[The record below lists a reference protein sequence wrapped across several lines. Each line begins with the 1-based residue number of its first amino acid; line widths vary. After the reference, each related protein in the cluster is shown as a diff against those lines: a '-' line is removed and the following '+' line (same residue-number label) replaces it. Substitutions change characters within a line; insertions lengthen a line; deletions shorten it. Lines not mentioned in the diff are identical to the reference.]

1 MLIWNLGAPRDPS
14 LAMAAATAS
23 LQGMRAE
30 ILHDEA
36 DGEDVAHYVVSEP
49 SAGIVVSLPCE
60 ACRGFANDWT
70 GSKSYSAWPRSRRS
84 SLGSSRSAGS
94 RSARRSGTWLNSS
107 TPTEIDGSI
116 VSGEETPQDTGS
128 TSTLGGPLARLRMSE
143 HTFMVVAALIVGVL
157 AGLGAVGFRT
167 LIHELQRLFWG
178 ADPVTLEVIRSHSLL
193 WIILAPAIGGAIVG
207 PLVWFFAREA
217 KGHGVPEVMEAVALN
232 SGTIRP
238 RVVIVKSLASALSIA
253 SGGSVGREGP
263 IVQIGSAL
271 GSTLGQ
277 WLKVS
282 GRRLRTLVGCGAAAG
297 IAATFNAPVAGAL
310 FAVEIILGDFAVTQF
325 SPIVIASVVATVV
338 SRHFLGDVPA
348 FVVPI
353 YNLDS
358 PLELVFYLVLGIV
371 AAFAA
376 LAFVRTLYGF
386 EDLAARIPIKPWLLT
401 PIGFALVGVIGLWFP
416 QVFGVGYEAI
426 ESALRGEMALG
437 ILAVLFG
444 VKVIATSI
452 TIGSGGSGGV
462 FAPSLFLGAMVGGS
476 VGVAANA
483 LFPEI
488 APYPGAYA
496 LVGMGAVV
504 AGATHAPITAIL
516 IIFELTHDY
525 GLIVDIFAGRE
536 VNVLRS
542 LRVRGAMYE
551 EAPVIRPQ
559 THLGQI
565 IDRVTTE
572 APDYLYVVDDDG
584 VLRGVIGS
592 AEMRGAFLEASSL
605 RDLVVAAD
613 LARDDVPV
621 VTPDQDLDV
630 VMRIFGGKNRE
641 ELPVVTDVSERRF
654 LGTITRGHL
663 LEAYNR
669 ELRKRDMV
677 SEIVGG
683 LASAQHDAVSLGE
696 GHWMKELSAPGTFC
710 GHALGELDVRE
721 RHGVQIVLVR
731 RPASGRGGEQV
742 DLVPGQIVAVGP
754 AEALEKL
761 ESL

>member
-1 MLIWNLGAPRDPS
+1 
-14 LAMAAATAS
+14 
-23 LQGMRAE
+23 
-30 ILHDEA
+30 
-36 DGEDVAHYVVSEP
+36 
-49 SAGIVVSLPCE
+49 
-60 ACRGFANDWT
+60 
-70 GSKSYSAWPRSRRS
+70 
-84 SLGSSRSAGS
+84 
-94 RSARRSGTWLNSS
+94 
-107 TPTEIDGSI
+107 
-116 VSGEETPQDTGS
+116 
-128 TSTLGGPLARLRMSE
+128 MSE
-143 HTFMVVAALIVGVL
+143 HTFMVVAALFVGVL
-157 AGLGAVGFRT
+157 AGLGAVGFR
-167 LIHELQRLFWG
+167 LMINALQDLFWG
-178 ADPVTLEVIRSHSLL
+178 ADPLTLETIRSHPAF
-193 WIILAPAIGGAIVG
+193 WTILAPTIGGAIVG

-238 RVVIVKSLASALSIA
+238 RVVVVKSLASALSIA

-353 YNLDS
+353 YQLDS
-358 PLELVFYLVLGIV
+358 PVELIFYLILGVV
-371 AAFAA
+371 AALAA
-376 LAFVRTLYGF
+376 LAFVRTLYGL
-386 EDLAARIPIKPWLLT
+386 EDLADRIPIRPWLVT
-401 PIGFALVGVIGLWFP
+401 PIGFAIVGVIGLWFP
-416 QVFGVGYEAI
+416 EVFGVGYEAI
-426 ESALRGEMALG
+426 ETALRGEMALG
-437 ILAVLFG
+437 ILALLF
-444 VKVIATSI
+444 VAKVIATSI

-462 FAPSLFLGAMVGGS
+462 FAPSLFLGAMVGGA
-476 VGVAANA
+476 VGVAANS

-488 APYPGAYA
+488 APHPGAYA

-525 GLIVDIFAGRE
+525 GLIVPLMGACIVSTLITTRVSTENIYTLKLLRRGIDIFAGRE

-542 LRVRGAMYE
+542 LRVGDVMHETGA
-551 EAPVIRPQ
+551 VIRPD
-559 THLGQI
+559 TPLAEI

-572 APDYLYVVDDDG
+572 TPDYLYVVDEEG
-584 VLRGVIGS
+584 MLRGVIGS
-592 AEMRGAFLEASSL
+592 TEMRSALLEASTL

-613 LARDDVPV
+613 LAREDVPV
-621 VTPDQDLDV
+621 VTPDQDLDM

-641 ELPVVTDVSERRF
+641 ELPVVSSVSGRRF
-654 LGTITRGHL
+654 VGVVTRGDL

-669 ELRKRDMV
+669 EIRKRDMV
-677 SEIVGG
+677 SEVVGG
-683 LASAQHDAVSLGE
+683 LASARRDAVSLGQ
-696 GHWMKELSAPGTFC
+696 GHWMKEISAPGTFV
-710 GHALGELDVRE
+710 GHDLGELQVRE

-731 RPASGRGGEQV
+731 RPANDRDGEHV
-742 DLVPGQIVAVGP
+742 DLVPGPRTRLKLGDQIVAVGP
-754 AEALEKL
+754 QEALDKL
-761 ESL
+761 ETL